1 MKMILFNEWRNM
13 NVAESLNLNTELP
26 NIEFQFKQFG
36 ESVESIIIGLHGW
49 TGDEHSLIPVSIGVR
64 LPNSLWILPRAP
76 FKAHQIP
83 KGYSWFDKK
92 PKSKEEVL
100 TTVKFII
107 DIVNSIREKMNNKV
121 RIFMLGFSQGATLST
136 AAGLLIGNRINGI
149 VAIAGFLSRK
159 NTEMLNIE
167 PIKFNLPILILHGT
181 NDQIVPVER
190 GIESMNI
197 CKELGCKVVLKT
209 YDEKHKIPV
218 SSMKII
224 REFMVK

>member
-1 MKMILFNEWRNM
+1 
-13 NVAESLNLNTELP
+13 
-26 NIEFQFKQFG
+26 
-36 ESVESIIIGLHGW
+36 
-49 TGDEHSLIPVSIGVR
+49 
-64 LPNSLWILPRAP
+64 
-76 FKAHQIP
+76 
-83 KGYSWFDKK
+83 
-92 PKSKEEVL
+92 
-100 TTVKFII
+100 
-107 DIVNSIREKMNNKV
+107 MNNKV
-121 RIFMLGFSQGATLST
+121 RIFLLGFSQGATLST